1 MKQRICLWM
10 ALCLSFLL
18 TGCELLLQA
27 GPGLTTGR
35 DEYLK
40 SIKPYLQYWDK
51 PGITPEGRRED
62 SVGCGASG
70 DSSDRAGIGSARI
83 KAAQRPG
90 ETERETETRLRQ
102 DWANC
107 MRGKGYRYVTPTR

>member
-1 MKQRICLWM
+1 MKRLHLSCA
-10 ALCLSFLL
+10 ALCLGLL

-35 DEYLK
+35 DEYLR

-51 PGITPEGRRED
+51 PGFTPEGRRVD
-62 SVGCGASG
+62 SEECGAIG
-70 DSSDRAGIGSARI
+70 KDDRADIASARI

-90 ETERETETRLRQ
+90 ETESQTETRLRQ
-102 DWANC
+102 VWHAC
-107 MRGKGYRYVTPTR
+107 MREKGYRDVRATK